1 MTDNPST
8 KPDWDIFSGNGNS
21 KQSCETQPTNSSL
34 IMSKYSP
41 SHYQQGKIQVWD
53 FIVDQGLDFLSGN
66 IIKYIC
72 RAGKKPNESELDD
85 WLKIR
90 KYVDRK
96 IQAIGD
102 AEPPYASNHVP
113 SGDGA
118 TSGHYR

>member
-1 MTDNPST
+1 
-8 KPDWDIFSGNGNS
+8 
-21 KQSCETQPTNSSL
+21 
-34 IMSKYSP
+34 MSKYSP
-41 SHYQQGKIQVWD
+41 SHYQQGKIRVWD
-53 FIVDQGLDFLSGN
+53 FIVDQDLDFLSGN

-72 RAGKKPNESELDD
+72 RAGYKPNESELDD

-113 SGDGA
+113 SGDGT
-118 TSGHYR
+118 TSGHCR

>member
-53 FIVDQGLDFLSGN
+53 FIVDQDLDFLSGN

-72 RAGKKPNESELDD
+72 RAGYKPNESELDD
-85 WLKIR
+85 WLKVR
-90 KYVDRK
+90 AYVNRK
-96 IQAIGD
+96 IRAIQD
-102 AEPPYASNHVP
+102 NAQPPHSGNNVP
-113 SGDGA
+113 SSDGA
-118 TSGHYR
+118 AFFHT